1 MVFSLQHV
9 LYKKEQDIKHIHK
22 TELHISVL
30 CEYLFHDVSLSI
42 TFFTYRHLSL
52 GLEFGI
58 LCDSYMSII
67 REFCSLLILL
77 QFHIIDEINNI
88 NI

>member
-30 CEYLFHDVSLSI
+30 CEYLFDNVSPTI

-52 GLEFGI
+52 GLELGN
-58 LCDSYMSII
+58 LCDSYMTII
-67 REFCSLLILL
+67 REF
-77 QFHIIDEINNI
+77 
-88 NI
+88 